1 MTTNNPESN
10 LLNLLKVNTTDHIID
25 QYLNAINTNW
35 PGVQFIYHSKEAPK
49 YVGDI
54 IDLTTSNDNFGKIE
68 IIYKNENVSDATKT
82 LIRNS
87 AELLAVLLENR
98 KQIDQLNSEKAKLF
112 KLIEVQI
119 TKIQEVD
126 LLKTSFVANL
136 SHEIRTPLNG
146 ILGFAELLKKKDIS
160 SEKREMYA
168 DIIYNN
174 GQQLLNIITDVIDL
188 SKIHADQ
195 LIIEEKQVLLKQL
208 VDHLQFIYQNE
219 LKRNEKSNIKLSI
232 NTHVEN
238 NDIIIL
244 TDGTRLQQIFQYL
257 LSNAVKFTHTGEISF
272 GFKIE
277 KNKVVFHVKDTG
289 IGITPEHKKFIFD
302 HFRQANES
310 ISREY
315 GGTGLG
321 LAISKKL
328 VELMGGEIWVES
340 EVNIGTTFYF
350 TLPLKKSLQDSVQDT
365 PIQQDKHIP
374 TFKGKQILLVE
385 DDQTSYLLIKAV
397 LEEIGAKITRVDNG
411 LDSIQMC
418 KDLNPDLVLMDIQLP
433 KMNGY
438 DAVKNIRLTQP
449 NKIIIAITANAF
461 EEDRQKCMAIGCNDF
476 LAKPVSK
483 DLLINTIAKYL
494 EINQ

>member
-112 KLIEVQI
+112 KLIEVQT

-188 SKIHADQ
+188 SKIYADQ

-208 VDHLQFIYQNE
+208 LDHLQFIYQNE

-257 LSNAVKFTHTGEISF
+257 LSNAIKFTHTGEISF

-365 PIQQDKHIP
+365 PAQQDKHIP

>member
-1 MTTNNPESN
+1 M
-10 LLNLLKVNTTDHIID
+10 
-25 QYLNAINTNW
+25 
-35 PGVQFIYHSKEAPK
+35 
-49 YVGDI
+49 
-54 IDLTTSNDNFGKIE
+54 
-68 IIYKNENVSDATKT
+68 
-82 LIRNS
+82 
-87 AELLAVLLENR
+87 
-98 KQIDQLNSEKAKLF
+98 
-112 KLIEVQI
+112 
-119 TKIQEVD
+119 
-126 LLKTSFVANL
+126 
-136 SHEIRTPLNG
+136 
-146 ILGFAELLKKKDIS
+146 KK
-160 SEKREMYA
+160 
-168 DIIYNN
+168 
-174 GQQLLNIITDVIDL
+174 
-188 SKIHADQ
+188 
-195 LIIEEKQVLLKQL
+195 VLLKQL
-208 VDHLQFIYQNE
+208 LDHLQFIYQNE

-257 LSNAVKFTHTGEISF
+257 LSNAIKFTHTGEISF

-365 PIQQDKHIP
+365 PAQQDKHIP

>member
-112 KLIEVQI
+112 KLIEVQT

-188 SKIHADQ
+188 SKIYADQ
-195 LIIEEKQVLLKQL
+195 LIIEE
-208 VDHLQFIYQNE
+208 
-219 LKRNEKSNIKLSI
+219 SI
-232 NTHVEN
+232 T
-238 NDIIIL
+238 
-244 TDGTRLQQIFQYL
+244 
-257 LSNAVKFTHTGEISF
+257 
-272 GFKIE
+272 
-277 KNKVVFHVKDTG
+277 
-289 IGITPEHKKFIFD
+289 
-302 HFRQANES
+302 
-310 ISREY
+310 
-315 GGTGLG
+315 
-321 LAISKKL
+321 
-328 VELMGGEIWVES
+328 
-340 EVNIGTTFYF
+340 
-350 TLPLKKSLQDSVQDT
+350 
-365 PIQQDKHIP
+365 
-374 TFKGKQILLVE
+374 
-385 DDQTSYLLIKAV
+385 
-397 LEEIGAKITRVDNG
+397 
-411 LDSIQMC
+411 
-418 KDLNPDLVLMDIQLP
+418 
-433 KMNGY
+433 
-438 DAVKNIRLTQP
+438 
-449 NKIIIAITANAF
+449 
-461 EEDRQKCMAIGCNDF
+461 
-476 LAKPVSK
+476 
-483 DLLINTIAKYL
+483 
-494 EINQ
+494 

>member
-112 KLIEVQI
+112 KLIEVQT

-188 SKIHADQ
+188 SKIYADQ
-195 LIIEEKQVLLKQL
+195 LIFEEKQVLLKQL
-208 VDHLQFIYQNE
+208 LDHLQFIYQNE

-257 LSNAVKFTHTGEISF
+257 LSNAIKFTHTGEISF

-365 PIQQDKHIP
+365 PAQQDKHIP